1 MKITDVPF
9 AVLRFQYQLARFPL
23 QVIEDR
29 VVAKMDS
36 EAPARLFYERS
47 LGKLDVTVGSVLDAP
62 EVEQRGTALIER
74 SDALRRA
81 VQLEE
86 TATQRVKQ
94 ANTELKETR
103 EQATE
108 AKSQARAD
116 KDRQIKQAQ
125 TDAQRRNRA
134 AVENAEQRISS
145 GSKRADDAAAQRKNS
160 AESAKN
166 QERAEITKAEQRVT
180 AAATAKLDDS
190 TDKRIA
196 AANKRAQAD
205 QMEQLADAEKRKRQA
220 DGESSG

>member
-29 VVAKMDS
+29 VVARMDA

-62 EVEQRGTALIER
+62 EVEQRGTALLER

-86 TATQRVKQ
+86 TATERVKQ
-94 ANTELKETR
+94 ANTDLKQTR
-103 EQATE
+103 EQAAET
-108 AKSQARAD
+108 KRQARAD
-116 KDRQIKQAQ
+116 KDREIKQAQ

-134 AVENAEQRISS
+134 AVENAEKRVTA
-145 GSKRADDAAAQRKNS
+145 GSKRADETAARRKKS
-160 AESAKN
+160 VESAKEK
-166 QERAEITKAEQRVT
+166 ERAEITRAEQQ
-180 AAATAKLDDS
+180 AAAVANAKLS
-190 TDKRIA
+190 ESADKRVA
-196 AANKRAQAD
+196 AASKRAQAD
-205 QMEQLADAEKRKRQA
+205 QMEGLADAEKQKRNG
-220 DGESSG
+220 DGEADS

>member
-29 VVAKMDS
+29 VVAKMDA

-62 EVEQRGTALIER
+62 EVEQRGTALLER

-86 TATQRVKQ
+86 TATERVKQ
-94 ANTELKETR
+94 SNTELKQTR
-103 EQATE
+103 EQAAHT
-108 AKSQARAD
+108 KRQARAE
-116 KDRQIKQAQ
+116 KDRQIRQAQ
-125 TDAQRRNRA
+125 TGAQRRNRA
-134 AVENAEQRISS
+134 AVENAEQRIA
-145 GSKRADDAAAQRKNS
+145 GGGKRADETAARRKQS
-160 AESAKN
+160 VDSAK
-166 QERAEITKAEQRVT
+166 QQQRAEISRAEQQ
-180 AAATAKLDDS
+180 AAAAANVKLSDS
-190 TDKRIA
+190 ADKRVA

-205 QMEQLADAEKRKRQA
+205 QMEGLAEAEKQKRNADADA
-220 DGESSG
+220 DG